1 MKMKFLILG
10 ILAVFTLSG
19 CYRYACP
26 APDGVSCKPI
36 SQIYKETKDGPSA
49 SRSLSPKKSQDK
61 KQVKE
66 VSDKSKGRKPLVA
79 VSEQEEDPISISGP
93 VILPIKIYKYID
105 SEGDLH
111 RPGYVFLVINKEQ
124 WIVDGDSPGDS
135 STKPVKYQAKEDS
148 KVVPAGVQP
157 VAQTPSAGTQTPVET
172 SPSSSQGTFWE
183 NVSKDQTKFTTNL
196 RTSTDGSVK

>member
-1 MKMKFLILG
+1 MKMRFLILG
-10 ILAVFTLSG
+10 ALALITLSG

-26 APDGVSCKPI
+26 APAGVSCKPI
-36 SQIYKETKDGPSA
+36 SQIYKETKDGA
-49 SRSLSPKKSQDK
+49 SPTRSLSPKKSQDK

-66 VSDKSKGRKPLVA
+66 VSDKTKGRKPSVA

-111 RPGYVFLVINKEQ
+111 RPGYLFLVINKEQ
-124 WIVDGDSPGDS
+124 WIIEGDSPGIS
-135 STKPVKYQAKEDS
+135 SIRPVKYQAKEDS
-148 KVVPAGVQP
+148 KSIPAGAQP
-157 VAQTPSAGTQTPVET
+157 VAQTQSAGTQTSAEAP
-172 SPSSSQGTFWE
+172 PSSFQGTFWE

>member
-1 MKMKFLILG
+1 MKMRFLILG
-10 ILAVFTLSG
+10 GLALFTLSG

-49 SRSLSPKKSQDK
+49 TRSLSPKKSQDK

-66 VSDKSKGRKPLVA
+66 VSDKSKGRKPSVA
-79 VSEQEEDPISISGP
+79 VAEQEEDPISISGP

-124 WIVDGDSPGDS
+124 WIVDGDSPVSS
-135 STKPVKYQAKEDS
+135 STKPVRYQAKEDS
-148 KVVPAGVQP
+148 KNVPAAAQP
-157 VAQTPSAGTQTPVET
+157 VAQTESAGSQVEGET
-172 SPSSSQGTFWE
+172 APSSFQGTFWE
-183 NVSKDQTKFTTNL
+183 NVSKDQSKFTTNL
-196 RTSTDGSVK
+196 RSSADGSLK